1 MNVLGQIP
9 LFYAKI
15 VTGFLYLLL
24 VVWVLRRPKSFI
36 LRAAP
41 TKRKWRDLRVW
52 AMLLIALQ
60 IFLYIIF

>member
-1 MNVLGQIP
+1 MNFLGQIP

-15 VTGFLYLLL
+15 ITGFLYLLL
-24 VVWVLRRPKSFI
+24 VVWVLRSPKSFI

-41 TKRKWRDLRVW
+41 TKRKWRDLRLW
-52 AMLLIALQ
+52 AILLITIQ